1 MPEHQHVHDHTHD
14 HAPATFGRAFAIG
27 VALNAALVAL
37 QFAYGLVS
45 NSMALIADAG
55 HNLTDVLGLLMAWGA
70 TAVSKWPPTGRY
82 TYGLRSS
89 SILAALG
96 NAIVLL
102 VAVGAIAWEA
112 GQRFVNPQ
120 PVLERTV
127 MAVAAI
133 AIVVNGGTALL
144 FSAGRKGDVNIRGAF
159 MHMLTDAAISFGVL
173 VSGLAILL
181 TGWLWLDPLVSLAIS
196 VIIVWGTWGLLR
208 DAMNLAL
215 NAVPAGINVNNVRAY
230 LEGLPGVESI
240 HDLHIWAMST
250 TETALTCHLVMPAG
264 QDGDAFLFEVAKRL
278 QERFAIHHATLQ
290 IERGD
295 EQCALKPEHVV

>member
-127 MAVAAI
+127 MAVAAV

>member
-1 MPEHQHVHDHTHD
+1 MPEHHHVHGHTHD

-55 HNLTDVLGLLMAWGA
+55 HNLTDVFGLLMAWGA
-70 TAVSKWPPTGRY
+70 TAVSKWPPTARY

-112 GQRFVNPQ
+112 GQRLVNPQ
-120 PVLERTV
+120 PVLEITV
-127 MAVAAI
+127 MAVASI

-144 FSAGRKGDVNIRGAF
+144 FSAGRKGDVNIRGVF
-159 MHMLTDAAISFGVL
+159 MHMLADAAISFGVL

-208 DAMNLAL
+208 DAVNLAL

-250 TETALTCHLVMPAG
+250 TETALTCHLVVPGG

-278 QERFAIHHATLQ
+278 QDRFAIHHATLQ

>member
-159 MHMLTDAAISFGVL
+159 MHMLADAAISFGVL

-250 TETALTCHLVMPAG
+250 TETALTCHLVMPGG